1 MLQIL
6 INWSFWEICK
16 FKTNRS
22 SVILFL
28 YLEHVHFLKCLRIY
42 FQIRNKGKKEGRR
55 KTVKWD
61 WEEFLSEIMLLLY
74 FASSRRKCSCLST
87 PSLYLPSLES
97 VVGGDNK
104 RIGGISI
111 RVKCPELTHFN
122 ISLGKYFTN
131 KIYFILKFK
140 GFGGGAILIL

>member
-1 MLQIL
+1 
-6 INWSFWEICK
+6 
-16 FKTNRS
+16 
-22 SVILFL
+22 
-28 YLEHVHFLKCLRIY
+28 
-42 FQIRNKGKKEGRR
+42 
-55 KTVKWD
+55 
-61 WEEFLSEIMLLLY
+61 MLLLQ

-140 GFGGGAILIL
+140 GFGGISRLYHQVLLILLLLLFICLFPLVYSIFLLSNFVKHLHYLKNCTSPTYVILVSVLVSQGYLNKVP